1 MNTENDIIALCR
13 ELEAKAYELPVSKR
27 LKVLNRTRLIRLA
40 LKKGETILP
49 ESVVADAN
57 HNAHAAILAAL
68 KSGRRLSQLDCKEF
82 KIEDMRT
89 PVSHLRKRWEPDYVL
104 QSRWISTPTL
114 KRKIKEWWLE
124 ERPEEGTAQC

>member
-1 MNTENDIIALCR
+1 MNTENDIMTLCR

-49 ESVVADAN
+49 AAGPSVKPY
-57 HNAHAAILAAL
+57 AAILAAL

-82 KIEDMRT
+82 CIEDMRT
-89 PVSHLRKRWEPDYVL
+89 PVSHLRKRYEKDYVL

>member
-1 MNTENDIIALCR
+1 MTTENEIISLCR
-13 ELEAKAYELPVSKR
+13 ALEAKASELPVSKR
-27 LKVLNRTRLIRLA
+27 LKVLNRTRLIRLVI
-40 LKKGETILP
+40 KKGETILP

-68 KSGRRLSQLDCKEF
+68 KAGRRLSQLDCKEF

-124 ERPEEGTAQC
+124 ERPEEGAAQC

>member
-13 ELEAKAYELPVSKR
+13 ELEAKAYELPVAKR

-40 LKKGETILP
+40 LKKGETIIPAAGPSLKP
-49 ESVVADAN
+49 YS
-57 HNAHAAILAAL
+57 AILAAL

-82 KIEDMRT
+82 QIEDMRT
-89 PVSHLRKRWEPDYVL
+89 PVSHLRKRYEKDYVL